1 MYIYEVFCRGSMYI
15 YEGLTLGVVIMSE
28 AEVIQELLNNAMRAV
43 EFSEFQ
49 NKKLKAKVK
58 LYEDALK
65 EISVENGWFQEI
77 AYEALAAGKK
87 I

>member
-1 MYIYEVFCRGSMYI
+1 
-15 YEGLTLGVVIMSE
+15 MSE

-65 EISVENGWFQEI
+65 QIRDTTTHMGLINI
-77 AYEALAAGKK
+77 AYDALAAGKK
-87 I
+87 IGE

>member
-1 MYIYEVFCRGSMYI
+1 
-15 YEGLTLGVVIMSE
+15 MSE

-58 LYEDALK
+58 LYEDALEK
-65 EISVENGWFQEI
+65 QVTVISPFNEADVLRSADAQL
-77 AYEALAAGKK
+77 ALAAGKK
-87 I
+87 IGE

>member
-1 MYIYEVFCRGSMYI
+1 
-15 YEGLTLGVVIMSE
+15 MSE
-28 AEVIQELLNNAMRAV
+28 AEVIQDLLNNAMRAV

-65 EISVENGWFQEI
+65 EIRDTTTHMGLIHI
-77 AYEALAAGKK
+77 AYDALAAGKK
-87 I
+87 IGE

>member
-1 MYIYEVFCRGSMYI
+1 
-15 YEGLTLGVVIMSE
+15 MSE

-58 LYEDALK
+58 LYEDALEK
-65 EISVENGWFQEI
+65 QVSDTTDPDIVFDIAFQ
-77 AYEALAAGKK
+77 ALAAGKK
-87 I
+87 IDEN